1 MWCVHPHRA
10 QEQGARDFKTVITM
24 PAPQSKQSWMLVL
37 EKTENLPFTLRRKSM
52 QVFKHVRNVVATCV
66 ALLAIIGPAARANAQ
81 TQPSAGIKTVLL
93 VHGAWADGS
102 CWSKVIPL
110 LEAKGLHVVAVQ
122 IPLTSFVDDIA
133 ATQRAIALEDGPVL
147 LVGHSYGGAVIT
159 EAGNDPKVAGLVYV
173 SAVAPDK
180 GESAF
185 GLITSVPTPVGSELR
200 PDKSGFLKLTPKG
213 IAEDFAQDLSAKE
226 IAILTATQ
234 VPTSV
239 TAMKGE
245 ITTPAWKSKPS
256 WYIIAANDRAI
267 SPELEAA
274 QAKKIGATTTT
285 VPSSHVIMLAQPS
298 NVADVIFD
306 AVSKASSN

>member
-1 MWCVHPHRA
+1 MRWRH
-10 QEQGARDFKTVITM
+10 
-24 PAPQSKQSWMLVL
+24 APRCSRSSVL
-37 EKTENLPFTLRRKSM
+37 SLRRRHKNNLP
-52 QVFKHVRNVVATCV
+52 ATV
-66 ALLAIIGPAARANAQ
+66 
-81 TQPSAGIKTVLL
+81 TTVLL

-102 CWSKVIPL
+102 SWSKIIPL

-122 IPLTSFVDDIA
+122 IPLTSFADDVA
-133 ATQRAIALEDGPVL
+133 ATQRALALEDGPVL

-159 EAGNDPKVAGLVYV
+159 EAGNDAKVAGLVYV

-180 GESAF
+180 GESAL
-185 GLITSVPTPVGSELR
+185 GLITSVTTPVGSELR

-245 ITTPAWKSKPS
+245 VTIPAWRSKPS

-267 SPELEAA
+267 SPDLEAA
-274 QAKKIGATTTT
+274 QAKRIGATTTT
-285 VPSSHVIMLAQPS
+285 VSSSHVVMLAQPS
-298 NVADVIFD
+298 KVVDVIVD
-306 AVSKASSN
+306 AASKATLK

>member
-1 MWCVHPHRA
+1 MNA
-10 QEQGARDFKTVITM
+10 FKFI
-24 PAPQSKQSWMLVL
+24 
-37 EKTENLPFTLRRKSM
+37 
-52 QVFKHVRNVVATCV
+52 RNVVATC
-66 ALLAIIGPAARANAQ
+66 ATLIAIAGPALNASAQ
-81 TQPSAGIKTVLL
+81 TAPATGVKTVLL

-102 CWSKVIPL
+102 SWSKLIPL

-122 IPLTSFVDDIA
+122 IPLTSFADDVS
-133 ATQRAIALEDGPVL
+133 ATQRAIALEDGPLL

-173 SAVAPDK
+173 SAVAPDQ

-226 IAILTATQ
+226 IAVLTATQ

-239 TAMKGE
+239 AAMKGE
-245 ITTPAWKSKPS
+245 VTTPAWKSKPS
-256 WYIIAANDRAI
+256 WYIIAANDRTI
-267 SPELEAA
+267 SPALEAA
-274 QAKKIGATTTT
+274 QANKIGATATT

-298 NVADVIFD
+298 KVAAVILD
-306 AVSKASSN
+306 AASKASSK

>member
-1 MWCVHPHRA
+1 
-10 QEQGARDFKTVITM
+10 
-24 PAPQSKQSWMLVL
+24 
-37 EKTENLPFTLRRKSM
+37 M
-52 QVFKHVRNVVATCV
+52 QVFKIGRNV
-66 ALLAIIGPAARANAQ
+66 LAACAVLSAVISPTAKASAQ
-81 TQPSAGIKTVLL
+81 EQSHAGINTVLL

-102 CWSKVIPL
+102 SWSKVIPL

-122 IPLTSFVDDIA
+122 IPLTSFADDVV

-185 GLITSVPTPVGSELR
+185 ALITSVPTPIDSELR

-226 IAILTATQ
+226 IAVLTATQ

-239 TAMKGE
+239 AAMKGE
-245 ITTPAWKSKPS
+245 VTIPAWKSKPS

-274 QAKKIGATTTT
+274 QAKNIGATTTT
-285 VPSSHVIMLAQPS
+285 VPSSHVVMLAQPS
-298 NVADVIFD
+298 KVADVVFD
-306 AVSKASSN
+306 AASKASSK